1 MDDSTLK
8 PQAYASKDK
17 ATYDYNVAYLASI
30 ILFNNLHDNSEATDT
45 DTFGD
50 SSDIAF
56 TDLSIF
62 DSSEVSNT
70 DSMFS
75 ISSDIASTDLSI
87 FDSPSEVSNADS
99 IFNDSSDITSTDS
112 SIFDSSDASSI
123 MDSSVFIDCSI

>member
-17 ATYDYNVAYLASI
+17 ANVADLASI
-30 ILFNNLHDNSEATDT
+30 ILFYLRDSSEATDT
-45 DTFGD
+45 DPFGD
-50 SSDIAF
+50 SSNTTS

-70 DSMFS
+70 DSIFS
-75 ISSDIASTDLSI
+75 
-87 FDSPSEVSNADS
+87 
-99 IFNDSSDITSTDS
+99 DSSDITYTDS
-112 SIFDSSDASSI
+112 SIFDSSDVSS

>member
-30 ILFNNLHDNSEATDT
+30 ILFYLRDSSEATDT
-45 DTFGD
+45 DPFGD
-50 SSDIAF
+50 SSNIAS
-56 TDLSIF
+56 TDLANF
-62 DSSEVSNT
+62 DFSEVSNT
-70 DSMFS
+70 DSIFS
-75 ISSDIASTDLSI
+75 
-87 FDSPSEVSNADS
+87 
-99 IFNDSSDITSTDS
+99 DSSDITSTDS